1 MPKGTVIKF
10 YEAVIP
16 PEIRFQ
22 KRSMKSFFTI
32 MSRKFGISSEMSGE
46 YFLGGL
52 SFRPVCTATWQK
64 MEATTAA
71 YVESM
76 NSLTRTEVSTSSN
89 AARLTG
95 LPSGFDDE
103 SCAGPP
109 ANYMAE
115 SLFSPTLSSVN
126 SDRISNGT
134 WKTTTHET
142 THVSAFSA
150 FECES
155 TTTASVLSRMTPS
168 NQSKRSR
175 FAASEPADNPVP
187 ADNLVTPK
195 YLVIAA
201 DEGLFVYFALAK
213 SSLEISDMG
222 FDTMRNMLT
231 FKLAV
236 YKNWVWDSDTLRP
249 LNWVSIYL

>member
-1 MPKGTVIKF
+1 VINF
-10 YEAVIP
+10 YQAVIP
-16 PEIRFQ
+16 SEIRLKKTSMKTFFTFMFQ
-22 KRSMKSFFTI
+22 K
-32 MSRKFGISSEMSGE
+32 FGLASEMGGE
-46 YFLGGL
+46 YYIGGL
-52 SFRPVCTATWQK
+52 SFRPVSTELWQK
-64 MEATTAA
+64 LEATTAA
-71 YVESM
+71 YTESM
-76 NSLTRTEVSTSSN
+76 RLLTRTEVFTSSN

-103 SCAGPP
+103 SCVGPP

-126 SDRISNGT
+126 SNRISNG
-134 WKTTTHET
+134 
-142 THVSAFSA
+142 A

-155 TTTASVLSRMTPS
+155 ITTASLVSRKTPS

-175 FAASEPADNPVP
+175 LAASEPADNLV
-187 ADNLVTPK
+187 VTPK

-213 SSLEISDMG
+213 SSLEISDIE
-222 FDTMRNMLT
+222 FETMNNTLT

-236 YKNWVWDSDTLRP
+236 YKNWVWDSDRCSWRP